1 MTITNSKWFALTIL
15 MAAPLLSVLDVF
27 IINVAIP
34 SIKRG
39 IHAKDGEV
47 QLVIALYLLG
57 YASFQITS
65 GRAGDYWGRKRVFI
79 AGMFLF
85 TFFSC
90 LCGFSHT
97 PVELIIFRFFQG
109 VSAAIMTPQTIAM
122 MQLIFPG
129 PKERTKAVG
138 FYGMVM
144 GLATIMGQF
153 LGGFLSDTHFSIPGW
168 RLIFFVNLPVGI
180 IAIVAAA
187 IFLKETPKNKNDQ
200 PDYYGAGILTACL
213 FSLIIPLIIGREQGW
228 PLWSFGLLAFS
239 LLSFCYFIKDQ
250 QDKLTTGLA
259 PLVNM
264 SLFKIKDFNR
274 GIITVVFY
282 FTMHTSYLLMISI
295 YLQNGLQ
302 INAYQNG
309 LFFVVFGLSASVSSF
324 LSIRAVSVYG
334 KKVLQAGAV
343 MMLVSFF
350 LQSVYLNKQSSYLN
364 IFFQMGFY
372 GFGGGIVLPSLLN
385 MALRSVPLKFAGAA
399 SGIYAT
405 VQQASSALGISIIG
419 GIFYHILGNAGGKS
433 ANYNS
438 AFHYGLAAE
447 IGCILVVSFLLY
459 KLPQNEK
466 SAVTDAAKSGQK
478 ITALNH

>member
-1 MTITNSKWFALTIL
+1 MTITNSKWFALSIL
-15 MAAPLLSVLDVF
+15 LAAPLLSVLDVF

-47 QLVIALYLLG
+47 QLIIALYLLG

-65 GRAGDYWGRKRVFI
+65 GRAGDYLGRKRVFI
-79 AGMFLF
+79 AGLFLF

-90 LCGFSHT
+90 LCGFSQT

-122 MQLIFPG
+122 MQFIFPG

-138 FYGMVM
+138 LYGIVM
-144 GLATIMGQF
+144 GLATIIGQF
-153 LGGFLSDTHFSIPGW
+153 LGGLLSNTHFTIPGW

-180 IAIVAAA
+180 IAIAAAA
-187 IFLKETPKNKNDQ
+187 IFLKETPKNKNDR
-200 PDYYGAGILTACL
+200 PDYYGACTLTACL
-213 FSLIIPLIIGREQGW
+213 FSLIIPLIIGREEGW
-228 PLWSFGLLAFS
+228 PLWSFGLLTFS
-239 LLSFCYFIKDQ
+239 LLLFRYFIKDQ
-250 QDKLTTGLA
+250 QEKLTTGLA

-264 SLFKIKDFNR
+264 RLFKIKDFNR

-302 INAYQNG
+302 INGYQNG

-324 LSIRAVSVYG
+324 LSIRAVSLYG
-334 KKVLQAGAV
+334 KKVLQAGAAI
-343 MMLVSFF
+343 MLVSFF
-350 LQSVYLNKQSSYLN
+350 LQGFYLNKQSSHLN
-364 IFFQMGFY
+364 IFLQMGFY
-372 GFGGGIVLPSLLN
+372 GFGGGIVLPSLLS

-419 GIFYHILGNAGGKS
+419 GIFYHILDNAGGKP

-447 IGCILVVSFLLY
+447 ICCILVVSYLLY

-466 SAVTDAAKSGQK
+466 SAETDAAENGQK
-478 ITALNH
+478 ITSLNH